1 MEVVRGDM
9 HVGGSRRDVAADRR
23 ARLDKLRHNFSFRVR
38 IRQLKLRSQ

>member
-23 ARLDKLRHNFSFRVR
+23 ARLDKLRHNFSFR